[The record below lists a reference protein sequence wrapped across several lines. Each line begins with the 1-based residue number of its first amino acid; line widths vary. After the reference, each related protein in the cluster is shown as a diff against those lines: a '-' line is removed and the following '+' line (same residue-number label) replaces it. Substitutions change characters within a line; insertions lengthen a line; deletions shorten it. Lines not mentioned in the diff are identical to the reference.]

1 MPTIAVVG
9 ASSDRKKY
17 GNKCVRAYL
26 KKGWTVY
33 PVNTHE
39 STIEGQKAYKSLKD
53 VPKPLDRVAYYL
65 HPEVGVKV
73 LPDVAAVSPKDLFLN
88 PGTESLEVVRRAE
101 ELGLNAIQ
109 DCAIVAIGELPRNFP

>member
-33 PVNTHE
+33 PVNPHE

-73 LPDVAAVSPKDLFLN
+73 LPDVAAANPKDLFLN
-88 PGTESLEVVRRAE
+88 PGTESPEVVSRAE
-101 ELGLNAIQ
+101 ELDINAIQ
-109 DCAIVAIGELPRNFP
+109 DCAIVAIGELPGNFK